1 MNSMTKAKM
10 RSVDVGLDLETRTAL
25 VNMLNVVLADEQLL
39 YTKTLNFH
47 WNVTGPL
54 FRQLHVLLEEHYQ
67 QMQLLADKVAER
79 ARMLGGTAIGSFAEF
94 QEATRLF
101 ESPGE
106 IPTAQEMIEQ
116 LVEDHE
122 AFITSLRQDITS
134 AMEEYDDQ
142 GTGDLLIG
150 VLRAHEKMAWMLRS
164 FIAENID

>member
-1 MNSMTKAKM
+1 MNTKIKGEL
-10 RSVDVGLDLETRTAL
+10 RTIGVGLDLESRASL
-25 VNMLNVVLADEQLL
+25 VDLLNVTLADEQLL

-54 FRQLHVLLEEHYQ
+54 FHQIHVLLEEHYQ
-67 QMQLLADKVAER
+67 EMQSLSDEIAER
-79 ARMLGGTAIGSFAEF
+79 ARMLGGSAIGSFAEF
-94 QEATRLF
+94 QEVTRLS

-106 IPTAQEMIEQ
+106 IPTAEEMVTI

-122 AFITSLRQDITS
+122 SFITNLRQDTEA

-164 FIAENID
+164 LIEENKN

>member
-1 MNSMTKAKM
+1 MADVKSYTSMYI
-10 RSVDVGLDLETRTAL
+10 R
-25 VNMLNVVLADEQLL
+25 VVLADEQLL

-54 FRQLHVLLEEHYQ
+54 FRQLHVLLEDHYQ
-67 QMQLLADKVAER
+67 QMQLLADEVAER
-79 ARMLGGTAIGSFAEF
+79 ARMLGGNAIGTFAEF
-94 QEATRLF
+94 QETSRLS

-106 IPTAQEMIEQ
+106 IPTAEEMIEQ

-122 AFITSLRQDITS
+122 AFITDLRQDIGA

-164 FIAENID
+164 FIVENID